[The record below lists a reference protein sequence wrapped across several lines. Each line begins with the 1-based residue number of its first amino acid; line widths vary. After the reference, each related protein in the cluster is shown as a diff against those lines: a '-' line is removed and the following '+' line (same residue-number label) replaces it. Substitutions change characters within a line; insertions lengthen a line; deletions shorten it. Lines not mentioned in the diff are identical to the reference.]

1 MEEKKVKCD
10 VYSKVVG
17 YCRKLD
23 NFNEG
28 KKQEFMDRK
37 LINLKEHKNETTSL

>member
-1 MEEKKVKCD
+1 MSRDQLKNAGVRCD

-23 NFNEG
+23 KFNEG
-28 KKQEFMDRK
+28 KKQEFKDRN
-37 LINLKEHKNETTSL
+37 LISLKQKS